1 MEKEVRFLQ
10 ETSSSVNNSHY
21 FFVHITVSLNYFPIQ
36 IFRQDN
42 LKELKRELASAML
55 KAALA
60 EHKENIND
68 LEKINA
74 QIAKCQENIDKEDT
88 DKQAIRDEK
97 EMLQNEMKAIEKE
110 SEMHEEEVK
119 EMREK

>member
-1 MEKEVRFLQ
+1 
-10 ETSSSVNNSHY
+10 
-21 FFVHITVSLNYFPIQ
+21 
-36 IFRQDN
+36 
-42 LKELKRELASAML
+42 ML

-97 EMLQNEMKAIEKE
+97 EMLQKEMKAIEKE

-119 EMREK
+119 EMRER